1 MARWRAWIGLVLVAT
16 AALLGLLV
24 LEARFAAAGDRKLAA
39 GVNGVSVLV
48 AVALVAAVTWPA
60 MGLMTALRAQMSG
73 RRMRE
78 PAGLPEP
85 SLAPPPRP
93 PSAP

>member
-1 MARWRAWIGLVLVAT
+1 MPRWRAWIGLVLVAT
-16 AALLGLLV
+16 AALLALLV
-24 LEARFAAAGDRKLAA
+24 LEARLSAAGDRKLAA
-39 GVNGVSVLV
+39 AVNGVSALA

-60 MGLMTALRAQMSG
+60 AGLAAALRARMKG
-73 RRMRE
+73 RRAPE